1 MRRTRILTSWVNT
14 LLLTAAVAL
23 GVINFSHHA
32 TTSTASA
39 ATTTTSTTAP
49 APVASVASPTV
60 ISRTHPITIS
70 FRGDDG
76 SRQTGDY

>member
-32 TTSTASA
+32 TTPTASA
-39 ATTTTSTTAP
+39 ATTTSTTAP
-49 APVASVASPTV
+49 AAVTTAATSPV